1 MSELQQQLLNHP
13 GSRAIVI
20 EDLVNFDLVVFQGE
34 EVVDVGFGALFYCSI
49 EAVYSV
55 LVHL

>member
-20 EDLVNFDLVVFQGE
+20 EDLVYFNLVVLE
-34 EVVDVGFGALFYCSI
+34 RKEVVDIGF
-49 EAVYSV
+49 
-55 LVHL
+55 